1 VKGSS
6 VVDTWG
12 SSTDE
17 RAAAYGCDGLI
28 DSPDRSLF
36 RAVDIDAPAPLV
48 FRWLCQL
55 RVAPYSYDIVDNFA
69 KRSPRHLIDGLDQ
82 LEVGQP
88 FMRIFRLVSF
98 EDGRSITLDSTT
110 ALFGRV
116 TTTYVVTPIDNDRSR
131 LVVKIEF
138 KVPGSRIGSV
148 IRRRVLP
155 PGDLVMMR
163 KQLLTLKKLAERDA
177 VCLLGDHAG

>member
-1 VKGSS
+1 LTNVKRLS

-12 SSTDE
+12 SSADE

-36 RAVDIDAPAPLV
+36 RAVGIDAPAPLV

-55 RVAPYSYDIVDNFA
+55 RAAPYSYDLVDNFGR
-69 KRSPRHLIDGLDQ
+69 RSPRRLIEGLEQ
-82 LEVGQP
+82 LEVGQR
-88 FMRIFRLVSF
+88 FMRIFHLVSF
-98 EDGRSITLDSTT
+98 EAGRSITLDSTS

-116 TTTYVVTPIDNDRSR
+116 TTTYVVTSTDKDRSR
-131 LVVKIEF
+131 LVVKLEF
-138 KVPGSRIGSV
+138 TAAPGRVGSL
-148 IRRRVLP
+148 IRRHVLP
-155 PGDLVMMR
+155 TGDLIMMR

-177 VCLLGDHAG
+177 REARG

>member
-1 VKGSS
+1 MIIVNRRS
-6 VVDTWG
+6 VVETWG
-12 SSTDE
+12 SSVDE

-28 DSPDRSLF
+28 ESPDRSLV
-36 RAVDIDAPAPLV
+36 RAVDVDAPAPLV

-55 RVAPYSYDIVDNFA
+55 RAAPYSYDVVDNFGR
-69 KRSPRHLIDGLDQ
+69 RSPRMLIDGLNR

-98 EDGRSITLDSTT
+98 ENGRSITLDSTT

-116 TTTYVVTPIDNDRSR
+116 ATTYVVTSNDKDRSR
-131 LVVKIEF
+131 LVVKLEF
-138 KVPGSRIGSV
+138 TAARGRLGSL
-148 IRRRVLP
+148 IRRHVLP
-155 PGDLVMMR
+155 AGDLVMMR

-177 VCLLGDHAG
+177 GEARG